1 MSNSVKYIAS
11 LFLLTGAIGL
21 YVFKGWSDGS
31 DGFDI
36 PNDPAQSFMIEE
48 SFDFEDLLSGI
59 EELQTTDQAVIPVM
73 ILSPTACV
81 PCINNVADYR
91 DLVNKDD
98 FFHELTLVFINED
111 DSAVNRFIM
120 TTSLSVP
127 YLNVAYRKVD
137 DHPFEPL
144 QHLAFY
150 DARNQ
155 SVLYIEPVPN
165 VVTTLESKVQLLSD
179 VMRIAKENDSSMLV
193 R

>member
-11 LFLLTGAIGL
+11 LILLTGAFVL
-21 YVFKGWSDGS
+21 YVFKGWSDGYGGS
-31 DGFDI
+31 DILDE
-36 PNDPAQSFMIEE
+36 PTQSFVIEE

-91 DLVNKDD
+91 DLVNKED

-111 DSAVNRFIM
+111 DSAVNRFVI

-127 YLNVAYRKVD
+127 YLNVNYQKD
-137 DHPFEPL
+137 DDQPLETL

-155 SVLYIEPVPN
+155 NLLYIEPVPN

-179 VMRIAKENDSSMLV
+179 VMRIANENDSIHP
-193 R
+193 

>member
-11 LFLLTGAIGL
+11 LFLLIGAIGL

-31 DGFDI
+31 DGSDGSDI
-36 PNDPAQSFMIEE
+36 PDDPAQSFMIEE

-91 DLVNKDD
+91 DIIEQ
-98 FFHELTLVFINED
+98 HEGFSDLTLLFINED
-111 DSAVNRFIM
+111 ETAVNRFIV
-120 TTSLSVP
+120 TTSLAIPHLSVT
-127 YLNVAYRKVD
+127 YQSQNNQIT
-137 DHPFEPL
+137 EPL

-150 DARNQ
+150 DASNKR
-155 SVLYIEPVPN
+155 LIYIEPVPN
-165 VVTTLESKVQLLSD
+165 YVTHLESKEQMLSD
-179 VMRIAKENDSSMLV
+179 VINIAK
-193 R
+193 